1 MNIRCLRCNGYMYYD
16 RVYTHMG
23 VLDVSVCINCG
34 NVEDDVI
41 LFNRLI
47 APLKLGK
54 TLGRK

>member
-1 MNIRCLRCNGYMYYD
+1 MYYE
-16 RVYTHMG
+16 RIYTQLG

-47 APLKLGK
+47 MPLKLGEYP
-54 TLGRK
+54 TRK